1 MIKNGIVG
9 DWRLR
14 DEEFTTSFHLPRA
27 RDKTEALKSLHPFPS
42 DEQISF
48 DEDSHAYTVDGVLI
62 PYSVTGLIHQYT
74 RAFEPS
80 IAVQNMCAETRQ
92 SYSSKGLETERDIL
106 RAWERNGRIQRDRG
120 TLMHFHIEQSLNGCV
135 IESPWSPEFDQFITL
150 YEEVTRGH
158 QYPFRTE
165 LSVYSKRLNV
175 AGQIDAIFKQ
185 SDGTFAVWDWKRCRL
200 LRYDCRSQMKEPF
213 DHLADVNAWHYFMQ
227 LNLYRYILQTD
238 YGLPVSAMYLGVFH
252 PSRSQPLCVRVPLME
267 DEMQLLLDV

>member
-9 DWRLR
+9 DWRLS
-14 DEEFTTSFHLPRA
+14 DEEFNTSFHLPRA
-27 RDKTEALKSLHPFPS
+27 RDKTDALRSMQPFPS

-48 DEDSHAYTVDGVLI
+48 DEESHTYTVDGVLI
-62 PYSVTGLIHQYT
+62 PYSVTGLIHQYA

-80 IAVQNMCAETRQ
+80 IAVQNMRAETQQ
-92 SYSSKGLETERDIL
+92 SYSNKGLETEGDIL
-106 RAWERNGRIQRDRG
+106 HAWKQNGRVQRNRG

-135 IESPWSPEFDQFITL
+135 IESPWSPEFDQFMTL
-150 YEEVTRGH
+150 HEEVTRDR

-200 LRYDCRSQMKEPF
+200 LRYDSRSQMKEPF

-252 PSRSQPLCVRVPLME
+252 PSRSQPLRVRVPFME
-267 DEMQLLLDV
+267 DEMQVLLSV